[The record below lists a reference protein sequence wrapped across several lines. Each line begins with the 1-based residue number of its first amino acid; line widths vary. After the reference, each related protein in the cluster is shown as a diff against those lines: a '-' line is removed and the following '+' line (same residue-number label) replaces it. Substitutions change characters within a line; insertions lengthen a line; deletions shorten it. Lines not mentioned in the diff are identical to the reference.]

1 MTRVF
6 IVDDHPMVI
15 EGLRSML
22 LEIADIE
29 VTGHAMNAA
38 SCIGYFVKN
47 DADVVLLD
55 ISLPDQNGMEVCKQL
70 LKRKPHLKVIA
81 LTNHEQISYL
91 QAMKDAGAKGYLLK
105 NASVDNISEALH
117 AVESGSESW
126 LGNKNVRDSL
136 DGQNEL
142 LLTRREIEVLRLIA
156 EGLTNQQIADRLFVS
171 TSTIDSHRKN
181 LISKLHVNNTAA
193 LVRAAYE
200 KKIL

>member
-1 MTRVF
+1 MIRVF

-15 EGLRSML
+15 EGLRTML
-22 LEIADIE
+22 LELPEVE

-38 SCIGYFVKN
+38 SCIGYFIKN

-55 ISLPDQNGMEVCKQL
+55 INLPDGNGMEVCKQL
-70 LKRKPHLKVIA
+70 LQRKPHLKVIA

-91 QAMKDAGAKGYLLK
+91 QGMKDAGAKGYLLK
-105 NASVDNISEALH
+105 NASVDKISKALQT
-117 AVESGSESW
+117 VQSGDESW
-126 LGNKNVRDSL
+126 LGNKSLKDSL
-136 DGQNEL
+136 ATQSEL

-171 TSTIDSHRKN
+171 ASTIDSHRKN
-181 LISKLHVNNTAA
+181 LISKLQVKNTAA
-193 LVRAAYE
+193 LVRAAFE